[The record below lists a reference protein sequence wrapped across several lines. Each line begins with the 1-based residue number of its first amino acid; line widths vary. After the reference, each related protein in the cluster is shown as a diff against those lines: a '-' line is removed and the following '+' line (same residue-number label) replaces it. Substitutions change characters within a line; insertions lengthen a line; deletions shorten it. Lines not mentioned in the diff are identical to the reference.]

1 MFLYDAFISYR
12 HIPRDRKWAE
22 WLIAALESY
31 RVPKVLQDR
40 RLPPRL
46 CKIFRDEDEV
56 AASSDLNDHIKEALK
71 ASRFLIVVC
80 SAFTPRS
87 KWVTREIECFNELG
101 RIDQVLALLTE
112 GEPGDSFPTVLLERP
127 LGAVQQGGSAQQLS
141 EEREPLA
148 ADVRP
153 RPGVSNKQIKRF
165 ALLRLVARILNV
177 SFDDLRQREH
187 ERQRRRRIAW
197 AVLAASLCL
206 VVGGATFGYWQMM
219 RPHTAHYRHLVWRAF
234 NFFNIA

>member
-12 HIPRDRKWAE
+12 HIPRDRTWAE

-40 RLPPRL
+40 GLPPRL

-87 KWVTREIECFNELG
+87 KWVTREIEFFNELG

-127 LGAVQQGGSAQQLS
+127 LGAGQQGGSAQQLS

-153 RPGVSNKQIKRF
+153 RPGVSYKQIKRF
-165 ALLRLVARILNV
+165 ALLDWSRV
-177 SFDDLRQREH
+177 SSTYPLMICASASTSVSAAGASRGQCS
-187 ERQRRRRIAW
+187 RRRSASSS
-197 AVLAASLCL
+197 AA
-206 VVGGATFGYWQMM
+206 
-219 RPHTAHYRHLVWRAF
+219 RPSA
-234 NFFNIA
+234 IGK